1 MKEIIEE
8 LKLSRELCEIY
19 TDSDYTDKFF
29 VGYILESDQ
38 EFFVCKAIN
47 AYGEYDGW
55 ICCLHDNIIRVQTGT
70 NYLKNLLVLYNEKKD
85 RGQEL
90 CLNPDDLLLQMLEY
104 IKDNK
109 RICTIE
115 LCNSNMNDVIGFV
128 SDISQRGAILRV
140 KMVDAD
146 GKADGESRIDM
157 NMVSCITTQ
166 SADERKLEFLFKL
179 QSE

>member
-1 MKEIIEE
+1 
-8 LKLSRELCEIY
+8 
-19 TDSDYTDKFF
+19 
-29 VGYILESDQ
+29 
-38 EFFVCKAIN
+38 
-47 AYGEYDGW
+47 
-55 ICCLHDNIIRVQTGT
+55 
-70 NYLKNLLVLYNEKKD
+70 
-85 RGQEL
+85 
-90 CLNPDDLLLQMLEY
+90 
-104 IKDNK
+104 
-109 RICTIE
+109 
-115 LCNSNMNDVIGFV
+115 MNDVIGFV